1 MHAPLTRLLATEL
14 GKLHLRKY
22 REEQGRFMIEGERL
36 VADALRAGAR
46 IRLAVVTPERL
57 ARSAALV
64 DDLAAAGIP
73 VLEASEKLFEKIA
86 ATREPQGIAAVA
98 DLPALDAGE
107 ALRAVPAGR
116 PAAAL
121 WGVSDPGNFGTMIRT
136 TDWFGGGG
144 LLYSAGSA
152 DPFSPK
158 VVRATMGSLFRV
170 RLGEAGSFEELRMLA
185 SETGRELVAAV
196 AEGGTEAD
204 AWRPSG
210 SELLVF
216 GGEAHGLPA
225 ELLDR
230 IPRRIRIAGSGAE
243 SLNLAV
249 SHGIL
254 MHALSRRVSPAAST

>member
-1 MHAPLTRLLATEL
+1 MREPLTRLVATEL

-22 REEQGRFMIEGERL
+22 REEQGRFVIEGERL
-36 VADALRAGAR
+36 VADALRSGAR
-46 IRLAVVTPERL
+46 IRLAVVTRERIE
-57 ARSAALV
+57 RSAAFV
-64 DDLAAAGIP
+64 DSLDAAGIP
-73 VLEASEKLFEKIA
+73 VLEASEKLFGKIA

-98 DLPALDAGE
+98 DLPVLDARE
-107 ALRAVPAGR
+107 ALRAMPPGR
-116 PAAAL
+116 PAALL

-170 RLGEAGSFEELRMLA
+170 RLGEVGSIDELRTLA
-185 SETGRELVAAV
+185 SESGRELVAAV
-196 AEGGTEAD
+196 AEGGTECG

-210 SELLVF
+210 RELLVF
-216 GGEAHGLPA
+216 GSEAHGLPA
-225 ELLDR
+225 ELLDM
-230 IPRRIRIAGSGAE
+230 IPRRIRIAGGGAE

-249 SHGIL
+249 AHGIL
-254 MHALSRRVSPAAST
+254 MHALSPVHG